1 MKRRHVLVP
10 VVLVVGGGALLGG
23 CSDASGLT
31 SQSAVFEGLSP
42 EAVKETLALKGDWIA
57 SQPSDSQGAVAQSLV
72 VELETCHAALG
83 ALTTW
88 TETRSAEE
96 LVLPEPSDDAFAA
109 AAASPGERQAIPYT
123 ENHALL
129 RELVTSTGRDGL
141 ATFLTMEA
149 NCAWMPAEPGTSGP
163 SIHDTVAAQP

>member
-1 MKRRHVLVP
+1 MMKRRHVLVP

-42 EAVKETLALKGDWIA
+42 EAVDETLALKGDWIA
-57 SQPSDSQGAVAQSLV
+57 SQPTDSQGAVAQSLV
-72 VELETCHAALG
+72 VELGTCRAALG

-96 LVLPEPSDDAFAA
+96 LVLPQPSDDAI
-109 AAASPGERQAIPYT
+109 AAASPGERPTIPYT

-141 ATFLTMEA
+141 AMFLTMEA